1 MNGRVY
7 VASFENVTIAAV
19 QDLFNLLMPTDVHA
33 EIISM
38 YLGQTTLTTQE
49 NLEIKGTRATTNGS
63 VGSTPAMNPTDPS
76 MPTADGVIRANDTT
90 QGTPGVV
97 LLERVWNVLI
107 PFEYLPVPDAR
118 IQVPGLGR
126 FIFEL
131 ETTPTSMTAY
141 GEIKWKEFG

>member
-7 VASFENVTIAAV
+7 VSSFENVTIAAV

-33 EIISM
+33 EIISV
-38 YLGQTTLTTQE
+38 YLGQTSLTAQE
-49 NLEIKGTRATTNGS
+49 NLEIKATRATTSGS
-63 VGSTPAMNPTDPS
+63 VGSTPARNPLDPS
-76 MPTADGVIRANDTT
+76 MPPSDGIIRANDTT

-97 LLERVWNVLI
+97 LLERVWNILV

-126 FIFEL
+126 LIFEL